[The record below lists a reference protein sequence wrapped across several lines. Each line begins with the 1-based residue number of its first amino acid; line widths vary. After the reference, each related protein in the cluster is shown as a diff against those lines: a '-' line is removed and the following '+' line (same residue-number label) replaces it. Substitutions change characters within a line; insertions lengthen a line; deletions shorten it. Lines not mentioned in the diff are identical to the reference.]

1 MGACLNGNISDVSR
15 HIREGADVNQR
26 SDFGKNPGWAPIHAA
41 CKSQNSTVLVLL
53 LYNGADVNLLTNNG
67 LHPLQIAC
75 AEGAKEIVQLLC
87 ECGADAN
94 VFDPS
99 GVAPIHHACKSAN
112 AALVS
117 VLLRNGANVNLLTQD
132 GSRPL
137 HIACAAG
144 AEKIVRIKREANALN
159 ANEMASLQRAYQRRN
174 PVGLNAHLST
184 ASGTYPLEENVVR
197 TLLNHGADVNAIRQT
212 DGSTPLH
219 LACSLYLRDLVDL
232 LLEQQSNVDTPDFSG
247 LTPLHVVVYSNWWR
261 STSQADYYSII
272 QSLLKHGAD
281 VNACK

>member
-1 MGACLNGNISDVSR
+1 M
-15 HIREGADVNQR
+15 NQR
-26 SDFGKNPGWAPIHAA
+26 SDLGEKPGWAPIHAA
-41 CKSQNSTVLVLL
+41 SKSQNSAVLALL
-53 LYNGADVNLLTNNG
+53 LYNGADVNLLTKDG

-75 AEGAKEIVQLLC
+75 AEGTKEIVQLLC
-87 ECGADAN
+87 ECGADVNA
-94 VFDPS
+94 FDAS
-99 GVAPIHHACKSAN
+99 GVAPIHNACKSAN
-112 AALVS
+112 SALVS
-117 VLLRNGANVNLLTQD
+117 VLLRNGADVNLLAKD

-144 AEKIVRIKREANALN
+144 AEKFVRIKREANALN
-159 ANEMASLQRAYQRRN
+159 ADEMASLQRAYTGKPQWRS
-174 PVGLNAHLST
+174 PVANGVNAHLST
-184 ASGTYPLEENVVR
+184 TSGAYPVQENVVR
-197 TLLNHGADVNAIRQT
+197 TLLKHGADVNAIRKT

-219 LACSLYLRDLVDL
+219 LACSLYRQDLVDL

-247 LTPLHVVVYSNWWR
+247 LTALHVVVYSNWWR